1 MITPIHPPEA
11 ESEKAKRRF
20 ALPAWL
26 MSTLVHVT
34 VIVVLAITIRTAPRG
49 AASEPSRSGGIVL
62 AERSDGR
69 TEYVDGDADDASQAV
84 AAATNAEAA
93 AAESLPSVDQPP
105 LDMAGFLPTGEGGE
119 QAGSEMSGLP
129 SASGLTGGGGG
140 SKAGLDG
147 AGTTRVFGIEGTG
160 SRFAYVFDRSGS
172 MSNAAGRPL
181 AAAKSELLASL
192 RDLDKLHQ
200 FQIIFYNEEPRV
212 FNPLGGTPRLMFADD
227 QGKALAE
234 QFVGSISAT
243 GGTNH
248 LKAIHMALAMNPD
261 VIFFLSDADGAPTE
275 EEMAEIR
282 RRNRSAVINTIEFG
296 FGPYDG
302 RRNFLVRL
310 AEENGGQHAY
320 IDTSTLGS
328 RR

>member
-11 ESEKAKRRF
+11 ESEKAARRF
-20 ALPAWL
+20 AMPAWA
-26 MSTLVHVT
+26 MSMLVHVT
-34 VIVVLAITIRTAPRG
+34 IIVVLAITIRTTPRG

-69 TEYVDGDADDASQAV
+69 TEYVDGDSDDNESAASSTSTADSSLS
-84 AAATNAEAA
+84 
-93 AAESLPSVDQPP
+93 ESLPSVDQPP
-105 LDMAGFLPTGEGGE
+105 LDMAGFLPTGD
-119 QAGSEMSGLP
+119 AGDAASQTSGLP

-147 AGTTRVFGIEGTG
+147 AGKTRVFGIEGTG
-160 SRFAYVFDRSGS
+160 SKFAYVFDRSGS
-172 MSNAAGRPL
+172 MGNSAGRPL
-181 AAAKSELLASL
+181 AAAKSELLTSL

-248 LKAIHMALAMNPD
+248 LKALHMALQMNAD
-261 VIFFLSDADGAPTE
+261 VIFFLTDADGSPTE
-275 EEMAEIR
+275 EEMADIR

-296 FGPYDG
+296 VGPWDG

-320 IDTSTLGS
+320 VDTSKLRP

>member
-1 MITPIHPPEA
+1 MIAPVHLPDA

-26 MSTLVHVT
+26 MSMLVHAS
-34 VIVVLAITIRTAPRG
+34 VIVVLAITIRSAPRG

-69 TEYVDGDADDASQAV
+69 TDYVDGDQNDAAD
-84 AAATNAEAA
+84 AANAPSTAEAVMS
-93 AAESLPSVDQPP
+93 ESLPSADQPP
-105 LDMAGFLPTGEGGE
+105 LDMTGFLPTGEGGE
-119 QAGSEMSGLP
+119 TDGSDRTGLP

-140 SKAGLDG
+140 SKSGIDG

-160 SRFAYVFDRSGS
+160 SKFAYVFDRSGS
-172 MSNAAGRPL
+172 MGNSAGRPL
-181 AAAKSELLASL
+181 AAAKGELLASL
-192 RDLDKLHQ
+192 RELDKLHQ

-212 FNPLGGTPRLMFADD
+212 FNPLGGTPRLMFADE

-234 QFVGSISAT
+234 QFVGSIVAS
-243 GGTNH
+243 GGTQH
-248 LKAIHMALAMNPD
+248 LKALYMALAMSPD
-261 VIFFLSDADGAPTE
+261 VIFFLTDADGSPSE
-275 EEMAEIR
+275 EEMADIR

-296 FGPYDG
+296 VGPWDG

-310 AEENGGQHAY
+310 AEENGGQHVY
-320 IDTSTLGS
+320 VDTSKLRA

>member
-1 MITPIHPPEA
+1 MITPVHPPEA
-11 ESEKAKRRF
+11 ETDKAPRRF
-20 ALPAWL
+20 AMPAWA
-26 MSTLVHVT
+26 MSMLVHVT
-34 VIVVLAITIRTAPRG
+34 IIVVLAITIRTTPRG

-62 AERSDGR
+62 AERSEGR
-69 TEYVDGDADDASQAV
+69 TEYVDGDADDSESGESAASTADSSLS
-84 AAATNAEAA
+84 
-93 AAESLPSVDQPP
+93 ESLPSVDQPP
-105 LDMAGFLPTGEGGE
+105 LDMAGFLPTGD
-119 QAGSEMSGLP
+119 ASDAAASEMSGLP
-129 SASGLTGGGGG
+129 GASGLTGGGGG
-140 SKAGLDG
+140 KAGLDG

-172 MSNAAGRPL
+172 MGNSAGRPL

-227 QGKALAE
+227 QGKALAQ
-234 QFVGSISAT
+234 QFVGSIAAT
-243 GGTNH
+243 GGTDH
-248 LKAIHMALAMNPD
+248 LKALHMALAMNPD
-261 VIFFLSDADGAPTE
+261 VLFFLTDADGAPSE
-275 EEMAEIR
+275 QEMADIR

-296 FGPYDG
+296 VGPWDG

-310 AEENGGQHAY
+310 AEENGGQHVY
-320 IDTSTLGS
+320 VDTSKLRP